1 MAPEEKENLAKNKE
15 IITPKEKKPISA
27 CKDFIHGINQL
38 RADRSFSPWWCAS
51 LLLVSEAQT
60 PGWNVSLCVQVE
72 RALCASVFP
81 VCYPACQKNSGGD
94 MRGKYSGELHPILFF
109 FSVFI
114 SPRDVSSHLKGC
126 VSQHC
131 FSVLT
136 SQLWGA
142 KIAMGKKKLWK
153 LSASG
158 GCGARE
164 LQKFNMKK
172 VILCALER
180 IFRQRRVV
188 AHHWLHRRRLII
200 SKWAKVL
207 CLLYTLTLF
216 AVDHVV
222 NLAFAGKYAQMDLQR
237 YTALHHYFLF
247 ITCRNKLIRTDRC
260 SCS

>member
-1 MAPEEKENLAKNKE
+1 MFTEASEPFRQGNSIMAPEEKEKLAK
-15 IITPKEKKPISA
+15 KKPNISA

-38 RADRSFSPWWCAS
+38 RADRSFSPRWCAS

-94 MRGKYSGELHPILFF
+94 MRGKHSGELHPILFF

-126 VSQHC
+126 VSQHR

-142 KIAMGKKKLWK
+142 KIATGKKKKETVKIVSVWWLWCPWTPEVQHEK
-153 LSASG
+153 G
-158 GCGARE
+158 DFVYVG
-164 LQKFNMKK
+164 
-172 VILCALER
+172 
-180 IFRQRRVV
+180 
-188 AHHWLHRRRLII
+188 
-200 SKWAKVL
+200 
-207 CLLYTLTLF
+207 T
-216 AVDHVV
+216 
-222 NLAFAGKYAQMDLQR
+222 
-237 YTALHHYFLF
+237 YFQ
-247 ITCRNKLIRTDRC
+247 TPPRRC
-260 SCS
+260 SPLTSPSEMNNI